1 MIKYHLLGLGLGV
14 IMLGS
19 SLDVLLTNAAH
30 DAAHSMANGQSQQL
44 LAYWDT
50 QLKRDAALISYTKR
64 VIQSDQP
71 QLRQPTAAISALNAE
86 LKNLQSRT
94 RRSQAVRSVT
104 PTANHSQ
111 ALFTATTPTVS
122 APSITVTPPPA
133 ATSGPPVQTVTSA
146 SGG

>member
-19 SLDVLLTNAAH
+19 SLDVLLTNTSH

-64 VIQSDQP
+64 VIQSDQT
-71 QLRQPTAAISALNAE
+71 QLRQTTAAISALNAE

-94 RRSQAVRSVT
+94 RRSQAGQSASQT
-104 PTANHSQ
+104 DQHSQ
-111 ALFTATTPTVS
+111 TSFTATTPTVS
-122 APSITVTPPPA
+122 APPMTVSPPPA

>member
-19 SLDVLLTNAAH
+19 SLDVLLTNASH
-30 DAAHSMANGQSQQL
+30 DAAHSMANVQSQQL

-64 VIQSDQP
+64 VIQSDQA
-71 QLRQPTAAISALNAE
+71 QLRQTTAAISALNAE

-94 RRSQAVRSVT
+94 RRSHAGQSVT

-111 ALFTATTPTVS
+111 TLLTATTPTVS
-122 APSITVTPPPA
+122 APPMTVSPPPA